1 MQEDIRGYH
10 IDLEN
15 LEIRI
20 GGDCPNFFTAKTML
34 VECAKNR
41 LVEAERAV
49 QIALQN
55 QGTQGQAGSPLN
67 VATQELNYAHQDF
80 IRANQQKNPYRLQQP
95 YEDLGFAP
103 HGPLTVLNFNCE
115 G

>member
-1 MQEDIRGYH
+1 MQDDKRGYH

-20 GGDCPNFFTAKTML
+20 GGDCPDFLTAKTAL
-34 VECAKNR
+34 VEYAKKR
-41 LVEAERAV
+41 LVEAERSV

-80 IRANQQKNPYRLQQP
+80 IRANQHKNPYKFQP
-95 YEDLGFAP
+95 YENMGFAP
-103 HGPLTVLNFNCE
+103 HGSLTALNLNGE